1 MENKN
6 IDKKSLIKETLYAL
20 IAGVIGIVF
29 VSIFTHNW
37 NFISLIK
44 SFNPY
49 FLGTAFILMFADWVI
64 EAYVLKLIAGMLG
77 YKVPISDALNIFLIG
92 GFFSR
97 ITPFSGGGGEPFQI
111 YLLSRDNKVK
121 PGDSTAIVAIKTFIG
136 TFTRISIFLL
146 LPLWIALAKP
156 HWRLS
161 HNVNMLINVGIAIT
175 MIFFAL
181 FIFAIIKPEIVEKWI
196 ERISRRPFF
205 RRIIPKNKLEESIA
219 QMRKIVDDF
228 EKARNKIFTGEK
240 ITVIYTF
247 VLSFISWGLVLFT
260 PVLLMRGL
268 GIMSPW
274 PEIVITALIFYIAS
288 AYIPTPGGSGTAEVG
303 ILALFA
309 GLIPQPLI
317 GVFVIM
323 WRVFTHYSLIIFGG
337 ILTFKNFRKKKNPED
352 QKKNED

>member
-1 MENKN
+1 MN
-6 IDKKSLIKETLYAL
+6 DKKFDSKSLFKETVYAL
-20 IAGVIGIVF
+20 LAGIAGIVF

-49 FLGTAFILMFADWVI
+49 FLGIAFLLMFFDWAI

-77 YKVPISDALNIFLIG
+77 YEVSLKDTLNIFLIG

-111 YLLSRDNKVK
+111 YLFSKNNKVK

-136 TFTRISIFLL
+136 TFTRITIFLL
-146 LPLWIALAKP
+146 LPLWFALAKP

-161 HNVNMLINVGIAIT
+161 HNMNMFINIGITLT
-175 MIFFAL
+175 MIFFAFL
-181 FIFAIIKPEIVEKWI
+181 IFAMIKPEIVEHWI
-196 ERISRRPFF
+196 ELISKRPFF
-205 RRIIPKNKLEESIA
+205 RRIIPRNKLEDVIK

-228 EKARNKIFTGEK
+228 ESARDKIFINKK
-240 ITVIYTF
+240 ITVAYTF

-317 GVFVIM
+317 GVFIIM

-337 ILTFKNFRKKKNPED
+337 ILTFKDFRKKK
-352 QKKNED
+352 QKDDRKD

>member
-1 MENKN
+1 MEEKKVNA
-6 IDKKSLIKETLYAL
+6 KSLAKETVYAIL
-20 IAGVIGIVF
+20 AGIVGIVF

-37 NFISLIK
+37 NFVSLIK

-49 FLGTAFILMFADWVI
+49 FLGFSFLLMFFDWII
-64 EAYVLKLIAGMLG
+64 EAYVLKLIAGMVG
-77 YKVPISDALNIFLIG
+77 YGIPMKDALNIFLIG

-121 PGDSTAIVAIKTFIG
+121 PGDSTAIIAIKTFIG
-136 TFTRISIFLL
+136 TFTRITIFLL
-146 LPLWIALAKP
+146 LPLWLAIVKP

-161 HNVNMLINVGIAIT
+161 RGINAFINIGIALT
-175 MIFFAL
+175 LIFFAL
-181 FIFAIIKPEIVEKWI
+181 FVFAIVKPEIVEIWI
-196 ERISRRPFF
+196 EKISKRPFL
-205 RRIIPKNKLEESIA
+205 RRIFPKEKIENGIR
-219 QMRKIVDDF
+219 QMRKVVDDF
-228 EKARNKIFTGEK
+228 EVARDKILKGKKST
-240 ITVIYTF
+240 IIYIF

-260 PVLLMRGL
+260 PVMLMRGL

-317 GVFVIM
+317 GVFIIM
-323 WRVFTHYSLIIFGG
+323 WRVFTHYSLIILGG
-337 ILTFKNFRKKKNPED
+337 ILTLKNFRSKNKEKKS
-352 QKKNED
+352 